1 MSSTART
8 VAASVVAAVIASWII
23 ASVPDLPAAG
33 WVAMSVWDWA
43 RGAAEAALV
52 PISTVGLVTMLAAAC
67 VAVASRRRV
76 FGASN
81 GAFLV
86 AVSAGLLVVA
96 AWQTVRDEPVTAVV
110 FAGGCA
116 WAASAAVRSL
126 VRLARVRALIV

>member
-8 VAASVVAAVIASWII
+8 VAASVIAAVIASWII

-33 WVAMSVWDWA
+33 WVVMSVWDWA
-43 RGAAEAALV
+43 RGAAGAAIV
-52 PISTVGLVTMLAAAC
+52 PISIVGLVTMLAASC

-86 AVSAGLLVVA
+86 AVAAGLLIVA
-96 AWQTVRDEPVTAVV
+96 TWQAARNEPFTAVT
-110 FAGGCA
+110 FTAAAA
-116 WAASAAVRSL
+116 WAALAAVRSL
-126 VRLARVRALIV
+126 VRLARVQALIM